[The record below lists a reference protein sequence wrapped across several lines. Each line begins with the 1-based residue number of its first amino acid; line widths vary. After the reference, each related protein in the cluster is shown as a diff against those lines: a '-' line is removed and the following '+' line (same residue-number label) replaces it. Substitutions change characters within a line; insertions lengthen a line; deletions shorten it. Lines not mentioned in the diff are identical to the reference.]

1 MAYTVPG
8 VLQARILG
16 RFPSPGDLPNPGIE
30 PKSSALQTDSLP
42 TEPSGKP
49 LSLHY
54 CLDGM
59 CVCEVAQS
67 CPTLCDPMDCSL
79 TGSSVHGIFQARVLE
94 WVAISF
100 SRGSSPPRNRTPV
113 SRIAGRCFTVWATR
127 NSGGMLYGNSASL
140 RETRQIV
147 LFLTTVCESTIKSVK
162 ILLDETKQC
171 MCCLQMHDG
180 FFWAGW
186 GHVEKIR
193 FRRDRKGLQILFFSP

>member
-1 MAYTVPG
+1 MDYTVHGILRDRILECVAFPFLRG
-8 VLQARILG
+8 SSQPRDWTQVSCIAGRSFSSWATREAQEYWRGYPIPSPADLPEPVIELGCPALQA
-16 RFPSPGDLPNPGIE
+16 N
-30 PKSSALQTDSLP
+30 SLP

-162 ILLDETKQC
+162 ILLD
-171 MCCLQMHDG
+171 
-180 FFWAGW
+180 
-186 GHVEKIR
+186 
-193 FRRDRKGLQILFFSP
+193 